1 MFSADFRPESGNKRV
16 AKRQHIS
23 MDAEISAGRRTLCK
37 LIDIS
42 CSGLRLQT
50 YSRLEVGTQISISL
64 PVAGRVLA
72 TVRWADDFRAGC
84 EFGRPLDADVLSDLL
99 QHTGQTP

>member
-1 MFSADFRPESGNKRV
+1 MFSAEFKSESGNKRA
-16 AKRQHIS
+16 AKRRPVA
-23 MDAEISAGRRTLCK
+23 MDAEVDGSQRTLCK
-37 LIDIS
+37 VVDIS
-42 CSGLRLQT
+42 ASGLRLQT
-50 YSRLEVGTQISISL
+50 YSRLTIGSHLSIVL
-64 PVAGRVLA
+64 PIAGRVLA